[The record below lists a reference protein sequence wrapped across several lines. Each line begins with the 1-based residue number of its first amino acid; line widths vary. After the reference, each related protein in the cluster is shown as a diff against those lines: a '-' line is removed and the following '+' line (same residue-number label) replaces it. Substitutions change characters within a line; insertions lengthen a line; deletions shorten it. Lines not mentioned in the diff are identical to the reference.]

1 MAKEIINIGLDIGS
15 NTIKILGAF
24 REGNNNLYR
33 IKFFEEADSLG
44 FFKGRVKD
52 ENDLVKAVK
61 DLLERV
67 KERYDVDVESVMVN
81 ISGDKLEVFNN
92 SASVSV
98 GSANEKVTELDKER
112 VEEDVK
118 NVALGNN
125 KSILR
130 VFPREWK
137 LDNEKD
143 IVDPLGL
150 QGIRLELDASIMTCF
165 SGDKEALEKVI
176 KSTGIDIEDIV
187 PTPFADATLLLDNSQ
202 KELGVALVN
211 IGFGTTSLIVYE
223 DGKLLDLIVF
233 PVGSSNITNDI
244 AVGLKTEIHIAEKI
258 KKDFGITLPSSKKIE
273 VKLDSGGKLVFSERE
288 LRNIVAPRVSEIFSD
303 LINKR
308 LKKIGKEGKLPAG
321 IILTGGGAKLKGVED
336 FAKKEF
342 KLPCKIGYP
351 ENFIGFDKKD
361 PSYSTVCG
369 LVLLGDDFEEDT
381 PSSNKIKKWIK
392 EFFSNFKP

>member
-24 REGNNNLYR
+24 REGDNNLYR

-223 DGKLLDLIVF
+223 DGKLLKKKE
-233 PVGSSNITNDI
+233 P
-244 AVGLKTEIHIAEKI
+244 LKTNLRKP
-258 KKDFGITLPSSKKIE
+258 TNW
-273 VKLDSGGKLVFSERE
+273 FSIQNAN
-288 LRNIVAPRVSEIFSD
+288 LHNLKNVSEIVPFQLS
-303 LINKR
+303 
-308 LKKIGKEGKLPAG
+308 
-321 IILTGGGAKLKGVED
+321 
-336 FAKKEF
+336 
-342 KLPCKIGYP
+342 
-351 ENFIGFDKKD
+351 
-361 PSYSTVCG
+361 
-369 LVLLGDDFEEDT
+369 
-381 PSSNKIKKWIK
+381 
-392 EFFSNFKP
+392 